1 MSALTV
7 IDISADSRVTIA
19 VAIRALPPTHVV
31 QADTLEIRLPEAAD
45 VDGPPEEAGD
55 SR

>member
-1 MSALTV
+1 MSALT
-7 IDISADSRVTIA
+7 IINISADSMVTIA
-19 VAIRALPPTHVV
+19 IAIRALSPTDVA
-31 QADTLEIRLPEAAD
+31 QADTLEVGLPEAAI